1 MTIKDIK
8 VKKITAEEAVRIGVD
23 QWEVLIDEEP
33 LEEEWLVEEQ
43 EASYIVEG
51 EAIVTVNGEELMLTP
66 GTLVSF
72 PKGLSCIWKTP
83 KYMKKTFKEGFD
95 FEV

>member
-8 VKKITAEEAVRIGVD
+8 VKKITAEEAVRIGAD

-43 EASYIVEG
+43 EAR
-51 EAIVTVNGEELMLTP
+51 
-66 GTLVSF
+66 
-72 PKGLSCIWKTP
+72 
-83 KYMKKTFKEGFD
+83 
-95 FEV
+95 